1 MIKTIL
7 EKVEELKPRVV
18 LDVGCR
24 EGKYTIKAAP
34 HCGHITAIDI
44 NPKAIEKAKS
54 ENPGSNINYLCM
66 DGRRIGFP
74 DDNFDL
80 VYERV
85 TLHHVKEWETA
96 LDEMIRVSSRHILIE
111 EPLDD
116 LRSAEKENSY
126 RGQQLY
132 LQIQQ
137 EQGFSHFNYLKLED
151 FFEYFRSRKIKI
163 EFEITGNDELESFD
177 QFFDQFSLFLEKSDR
192 RKYWTD
198 RLNAFR
204 EEMKGQSF
212 CKSDL
217 LFIMTNKYI

>member
-1 MIKTIL
+1 MIIDRIA
-7 EKVEELKPRVV
+7 EIRPRVA

-24 EGKYTIKAAP
+24 DGGYTIKIAP
-34 HCGHITAIDI
+34 HCEHITAIDI
-44 NPKAIEKAKS
+44 NPKAIDKAKS
-54 ENPGSNINYLCM
+54 ENPGANINYLCM

-85 TLHHVKEWETA
+85 SLHHIKEWETA
-96 LDEMIRVSSRHILIE
+96 LDEMMRVSSRYILIE

-116 LRSAEKENSY
+116 WRSAEKENSY

-132 LQIQQ
+132 LEIQQ
-137 EQGFSHFNYLKLED
+137 EQGISHFNYLKLED
-151 FFEYFRSRKIKI
+151 FIGYFERRKIKI
-163 EFEITGNDELESFD
+163 EYEITKNNELESFD
-177 QFFDQFSLFLEKSDR
+177 EFFDQFGLFVEKSDR
-192 RKYWTD
+192 KEYWND

-204 EEMKGQSF
+204 EEIAGQSF

-217 LFIMTNKYI
+217 LFIMATL

>member
-1 MIKTIL
+1 MTIL
-7 EKVEELKPRVV
+7 EKVEELKPRVA

-24 EGKYTIKAAP
+24 EGKYTVKTAP

-44 NPKAIEKAKS
+44 NPKAIDKAKS
-54 ENPGSNINYLCM
+54 ENPGAKINYHCM

-74 DDNFDL
+74 DGNFDL

-85 TLHHVKEWETA
+85 SLHHIKEWETA
-96 LDEMIRVSSRHILIE
+96 LDEMIRVSSRYILIE

-116 LRSAEKENSY
+116 LRSVEKENSY

-151 FFEYFRSRKIKI
+151 FIGYFERRKIKI
-163 EFEITGNDELESFD
+163 EYEITKNDELESFD
-177 QFFDQFSLFLEKSDR
+177 EFFDQFGLFVEKSER
-192 RKYWTD
+192 REYWTD

-204 EEMKGQSF
+204 TEMKGQSF

-217 LFIMTNKYI
+217 LFIMTTK

>member
-1 MIKTIL
+1 MTMTIL
-7 EKVEELKPRVV
+7 EKVEEVKPRVV

-24 EGKYTIKAAP
+24 DGGYTVKAAP
-34 HCGHITAIDI
+34 HCEHITALDI

-74 DDNFDL
+74 DGNFDL

-85 TLHHVKEWETA
+85 TLHHIKEWATA
-96 LDEMIRVSSRHILIE
+96 LDEMIRVSSRYVLIE

-116 LRSAEKENSY
+116 LRSPEKENSY

-151 FFEYFRSRKIKI
+151 IIGYFKTRKIKI
-163 EFEITGNDELESFD
+163 EYEITKNDKFESFD
-177 QFFDQFSLFLEKSDR
+177 EFFDQFGLFVEKSE
-192 RKYWTD
+192 RKEYWND
-198 RLNAFR
+198 RLNTFR

-217 LFIMTNKYI
+217 LFIMATL